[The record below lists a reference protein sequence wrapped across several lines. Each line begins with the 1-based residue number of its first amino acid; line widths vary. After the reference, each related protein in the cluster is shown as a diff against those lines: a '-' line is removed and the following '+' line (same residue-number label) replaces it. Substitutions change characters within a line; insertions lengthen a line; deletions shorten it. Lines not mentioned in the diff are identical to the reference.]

1 MQTSQ
6 ITTQVDYSQI
16 PPIQQ
21 KRIIAFVNHFVTS
34 TVSFLNS
41 FCQLCESRF
50 MEFEYK
56 TQKIEAS
63 LLILEAQLSSIQ
75 GLDAQETS
83 KELKESSHEITDCES
98 QEGHTSVAVDNVKL
112 SLETSNSMAKEATVK
127 RDDTPLGVKAS
138 DDPRFVKFFKM
149 LKFGVQEEAVKL
161 KMQAEGVD
169 VSVLNTPDLVIPEE

>member
-34 TVSFLNS
+34 TVSFLNN
-41 FCQLCESRF
+41 FCQSCESRF

-75 GLDAQETS
+75 GLDSRETP
-83 KELKESSHEITDCES
+83 KELKETFHQITDIEPQKRAS
-98 QEGHTSVAVDNVKL
+98 EAVDNVKL
-112 SLETSNSMAKEATVK
+112 NLDIPNSVVEEAIDKT
-127 RDDTPLGVKAS
+127 DDTSSGVKAS
-138 DDPRFVKFFKM
+138 DDPRFAKFFKM

-161 KMQAEGVD
+161 KMQTEGVD
-169 VSVLNTPDLVIPEE
+169 VLVLNNPDLIIPEE